1 MPADWSRYTSYPAY
15 VFGFHGC
22 DVSVGESILS
32 GQVPHLKP
40 SENDY
45 DWLGH
50 GIYFWEAN
58 PARALEFAGER
69 KNGKPVS
76 QGQVETPFVLGA
88 IIDLGQC
95 LNLLDSRVFQELKDA
110 YGILESSQKVLPT
123 NGKEKLLRKLDCAV
137 IETLHA
143 ARATVSEASYQTVR
157 GVFPEGKEVY
167 PNAGFKDKDH
177 IQICVRDLSCIK
189 GYFRPIPG

>member
-32 GQVPHLKP
+32 AQVPHLKP
-40 SENDY
+40 S
-45 DWLGH
+45 
-50 GIYFWEAN
+50 
-58 PARALEFAGER
+58 
-69 KNGKPVS
+69 
-76 QGQVETPFVLGA
+76 
-88 IIDLGQC
+88 
-95 LNLLDSRVFQELKDA
+95 
-110 YGILESSQKVLPT
+110 
-123 NGKEKLLRKLDCAV
+123 AV

-143 ARATVSEASYQTVR
+143 ARTTVSEAPYQTVR
-157 GVFPEGKEVY
+157 DVFPEGKEVY